1 MLAGLRR
8 CKASMVWAWCRREE
22 CTVSTSRSSFS
33 PTPPK
38 SSSKSSAP
46 TICPPNG
53 NPGGL
58 LWRPAADTTA
68 QRHLDLVV
76 VVAHLVILVSLGL
89 SHLLLVEVHLVAAAP
104 TLAAGVVFF
113 ALRVTVVVVVVF
125 AYRVR
130 SALVRIRLL

>member
-1 MLAGLRR
+1 
-8 CKASMVWAWCRREE
+8 MVWAWCRREE

-89 SHLLLVEVHLVAAAP
+89 SHLLLVEVISSSSAGGVPGTCQDPSSDSAETSIAAKAEGRPGFQP
-104 TLAAGVVFF
+104 TLPTLSDPLCG
-113 ALRVTVVVVVVF
+113 
-125 AYRVR
+125 
-130 SALVRIRLL
+130 